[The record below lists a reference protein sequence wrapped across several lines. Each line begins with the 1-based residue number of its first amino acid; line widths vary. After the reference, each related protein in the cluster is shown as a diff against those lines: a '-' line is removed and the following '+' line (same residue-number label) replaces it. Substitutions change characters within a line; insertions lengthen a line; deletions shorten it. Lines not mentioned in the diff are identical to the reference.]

1 MSRQEMSPKSRTLD
15 PARTVS
21 DLKELRALTGDANG
35 AQRVAF
41 TETWAT
47 GRKWLREKLQTLHG
61 KAFDDHYMQAMV
73 EDHDKAVKLFG
84 EEELRRPVLIRE

>member
-47 GRKWLREKLQTLHG
+47 GREVAAREAPDAPG
-61 KAFDDHYMQAMV
+61 GD
-73 EDHDKAVKLFG
+73 
-84 EEELRRPVLIRE
+84 P